1 MKKNIAILLTCV
13 SCNGIFAT
21 NWRTEQHAYM
31 TPDTISFSFNPVNI
45 RIDNTSEPNSMPNV
59 PMRSPAFTPN
69 ILYISGHTLRLSG
82 EMVPGMVEIAVHE
95 PDARSASL
103 WETSVMMAGKTAYVE
118 LPEWLSGSYAIRL
131 RTSEAAYIGTIDL

>member
-45 RIDNTSEPNSMPNV
+45 RIDNTDKPSSDPNI
-59 PMRSPAFTPN
+59 PMRTPAFTPQH
-69 ILYISGHTLRLSG
+69 SVHLRPYAPLERG
-82 EMVPGMVEIAVHE
+82 D
-95 PDARSASL
+95 DAGNGGDRRA
-103 WETSVMMAGKTAYVE
+103 
-118 LPEWLSGSYAIRL
+118 
-131 RTSEAAYIGTIDL
+131 